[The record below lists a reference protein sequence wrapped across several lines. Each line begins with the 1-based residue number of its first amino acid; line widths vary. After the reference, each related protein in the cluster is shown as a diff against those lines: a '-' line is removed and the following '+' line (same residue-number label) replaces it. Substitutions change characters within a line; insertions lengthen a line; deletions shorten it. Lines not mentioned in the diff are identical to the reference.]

1 MNRGQYVMGMGA
13 FGLSLAYAPKPLTPA
28 VSISLANSESML
40 WAGVYIALERGYLR
54 DEGLDLQ
61 LINGISTPEQIAQ
74 LAAGHVQIG
83 YGGPEPGFFNAV
95 NRGIEIKVV
104 APLQE
109 YSKGNASVAFLVR
122 QDLIESGRYKGL
134 KDFKGMNVA
143 LISPTSA
150 QYYMHLA
157 LQKAGLDIPDI
168 SPVYMGF
175 SDMVPAF
182 ASKRI
187 DAAFVSEPT
196 ITRLEELGTA
206 KVVLPLGD
214 LTPGIRPLS
223 MTVSPVFIKENAEAL
238 RRFLVAFT
246 RGNYDF
252 WHAFMKKDRPGD
264 QADLIRI
271 FAKYTRLND
280 LKVYATIFEHHGFPD
295 IDPRAPVDAK
305 TLLDVQAYYVKV
317 GTQQR
322 PADLS
327 KVIDN
332 SFMRDALA
340 RLGRDAR

>member
-1 MNRGQYVMGMGA
+1 MNRRHYVMGMGA
-13 FGLSLAYAPKPLTPA
+13 FGLSLAYAPKPLTPS
-28 VSISLANSESML
+28 VPLSLANSESLM
-40 WAGVYIALERGYLR
+40 WAAVYIALERGYLR
-54 DEGLDLQ
+54 DEGLDLT
-61 LINGISTPEQIAQ
+61 LVNGISTPEQIAQ
-74 LAAGHVQIG
+74 IAAGHLQIG
-83 YGGPEPGFFNAV
+83 FGGPEPGFFNAV
-95 NRGIEIKVV
+95 NRGIDIKVV

-109 YSKGNASVAFLVR
+109 YRKGNASISFLVR
-122 QDLIESGRYKGL
+122 QDLIDSGRYKGL

-143 LISPTSA
+143 LVSPTSA

-157 LQKAGLDIPDI
+157 LQKVGLDIPDI

-182 ASKRI
+182 VSKRI

-196 ITRLEELGTA
+196 ITRMQEQGIA

-223 MTVSPVFIKENAEAL
+223 MTASPVFIKESPEAL

-264 QADLIRI
+264 QAELIRI
-271 FAKYTRLND
+271 FGKYTRLND
-280 LKVYATIFEHHGFPD
+280 PKVYMTIFEHHGFPD
-295 IDPRAPVDAK
+295 IDPRAPVDVR
-305 TLLDVQAYYVKV
+305 TLEEIQAYYVKV

-322 PADLS
+322 LADLS
-327 KVIDN
+327 NVIDN
-332 SFMRDALA
+332 SFMHDALA